1 MELPTILRINQ
12 KECCYDH
19 TRNSLRFPI
28 EHSTVVDFSPFI
40 EHQDYSTIYFDGK
53 LLVNGEFNN
62 LGTVETNKEYTVIIE
77 TSDSSKEFLLTF
89 TDLPIVQIITPNS
102 ITDDPKTIGRIIVN
116 YAELDRESDQ
126 YFIGLEHRGGSS
138 LAYQKKSI
146 GCSLKGSVDLDDDV
160 SNSFFDMK
168 SNNDWILDAMWVDK
182 ARIRNLTSFEL
193 WKSMGGVDHFGIEGR
208 VVELYMNNDH
218 QGVYSLNENINTE
231 WLSHSSVPDVLY
243 KAVEWESGATRFE
256 TYVDNPSSS
265 AYWDGWEQKHPDP
278 QMEINWEPLNSLRRH
293 VVNETDEVFV
303 ENISSKIELD
313 LFVDYYLFLNLV
325 SAADNTGK
333 NTFLYRESGEEK
345 FNLIPWDLD
354 GSWGLDWDGAHV
366 GFTTILSNHL
376 FDRLLET
383 NAGDFRNKVKLRW
396 SALRSDVF
404 SNAGLENLFTHNF
417 NLVGASGV
425 IQIENDS
432 WGSAIDIEQEQDYLF
447 EWLEGRLPFLDAYF
461 ESL

>member
-1 MELPTILRINQ
+1 
-12 KECCYDH
+12 
-19 TRNSLRFPI
+19 
-28 EHSTVVDFSPFI
+28 
-40 EHQDYSTIYFDGK
+40 
-53 LLVNGEFNN
+53 
-62 LGTVETNKEYTVIIE
+62 
-77 TSDSSKEFLLTF
+77 
-89 TDLPIVQIITPNS
+89 
-102 ITDDPKTIGRIIVN
+102 
-116 YAELDRESDQ
+116 
-126 YFIGLEHRGGSS
+126 
-138 LAYQKKSI
+138 
-146 GCSLKGSVDLDDDV
+146 
-160 SNSFFDMK
+160 
-168 SNNDWILDAMWVDK
+168 
-182 ARIRNLTSFEL
+182 
-193 WKSMGGVDHFGIEGR
+193 
-208 VVELYMNNDH
+208 
-218 QGVYSLNENINTE
+218 
-231 WLSHSSVPDVLY
+231 
-243 KAVEWESGATRFE
+243 
-256 TYVDNPSSS
+256 
-265 AYWDGWEQKHPDP
+265 
-278 QMEINWEPLNSLRRH
+278 MEINWEPLNSLRRH